1 MLGSSLVCLY
11 GWPTY
16 VCMYGVVS
24 RIVLQLVPV
33 VNPDKIVIIFP
44 LWFLL
49 LLFCCFV
56 LVYVLLLWKRRRRG
70 QATSTQFT
78 QFIRP
83 SICRRCLKCFV
94 GSVRQQSMRNGAI
107 LDFGDF
113 SDYPLQPVDVSNYL
127 RLRGRSS
134 IPLALPECGYVC
146 LRSEG

>member
-1 MLGSSLVCLY
+1 
-11 GWPTY
+11 
-16 VCMYGVVS
+16 MYGVVS

-83 SICRRCLKCFV
+83 NICGRVLMCFV
-94 GSVRQQSMRNGAI
+94 GSVWQQSMRNGAI